1 MANRVTIIDV
11 AKTSGY
17 GVGTVSKVLSGDKGV
32 KPSTREKILNTIAEL
47 HYTPDVNG
55 ARLKQKHSHAIAV
68 LVPVINHPFFA
79 RFVEEVSIIA
89 IKNGYSLTLV
99 TSQFN
104 IEMENE
110 ILTRIK
116 RREIDGAIF
125 VTHYNHSDEEI
136 KGCPLVSVDRH
147 LNHVVPFVSSDNYD
161 ATKKAI
167 ERFVRNGD
175 KKIGFIGTK
184 PYVESEVSQRE
195 KAYLDVLK
203 ANGLEPRTMN
213 EIAEHGDEEELV
225 DKFLDKYRDLDAIFA
240 SGNTI
245 TQMIYHKLID
255 QGKKIPEDLELIG
268 YDGVFASWENYPIS
282 SIEQP
287 IKEMA
292 EASVEIL
299 VKIINGES
307 VNQQNIF
314 KTKFIES
321 STTK

>member
-1 MANRVTIIDV
+1 MKKVTITDV
-11 AKTSGY
+11 ARLSGF
-17 GVGTVSKVLSGDKGV
+17 GVATVSRVIHGDKSV
-32 KPSTREKILNTIAEL
+32 KKTTRDAINKVIEDL
-47 HYTPDVNG
+47 HYTPNVNG
-55 ARLKQKHSHAIAV
+55 VRLQKGRSSVIAV
-68 LVPVINHPFFA
+68 MVPLINHPFFA
-79 RFVEEVSIIA
+79 QFVEDAEEA
-89 IKNGYSLTLV
+89 AAKKGYSVLLV
-99 TSQFN
+99 TSKMHVDK
-104 IEMENE
+104 ERE
-110 ILTRIK
+110 ILQMIRQK
-116 RREIDGAIF
+116 EVDGAIF
-125 VTHYNHSDEEI
+125 VTHYEHSSEEI
-136 KGCPLVSVDRH
+136 KDLPLVSVDRH